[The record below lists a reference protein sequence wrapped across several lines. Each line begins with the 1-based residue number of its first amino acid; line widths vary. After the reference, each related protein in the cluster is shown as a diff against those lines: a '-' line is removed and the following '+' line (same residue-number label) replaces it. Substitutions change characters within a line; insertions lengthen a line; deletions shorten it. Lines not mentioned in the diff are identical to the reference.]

1 MKQALIDSIPAV
13 TTKTSWLGALLAGT
27 GALTLNEWL
36 AVGGFVMAVMASLGG
51 LALNAWFKRRRDI
64 REQRIHEL
72 REILLRSGKDTLTE
86 PTELDE

>member
-1 MKQALIDSIPAV
+1 MKQDLIDSIPAV

-51 LALNAWFKRRRDI
+51 LALNAWFKHRRDI